1 MGGRGSAFKITSGRS
16 NENFFEGWKD
26 ETYTNLPTKSTDNL
40 KINYDTWVM
49 SSTDNIRRDVMN
61 KQSDFLKS
69 ISNKYKGST
78 RLLDKDNNL
87 RIRSMKYS
95 KGSRTYAAFVYPRND
110 YDSMQICFNERY
122 INKTKKELT
131 EKTKEQIDRGFWS
144 KSDAENIM
152 NHTVAHEYGHFVERT
167 LLEKYLKEHPNEYK
181 QVKSSTYAWD
191 VFEEKQ
197 SKQIFQ
203 DIYKIKCEKFND
215 DSKERISKYSKENT
229 HENFAEVFCNLVTTK
244 KPTNWAKAMDIY
256 LKENGIKC

>member
-1 MGGRGSAFKITSGRS
+1 MGGRGSAFKLTSGRS
-16 NENFFEGWKD
+16 DEKFLDGWYT

-40 KINYDTWVM
+40 KNNYDTWVM

-61 KQSDFLKS
+61 EQSDFLKQ

-78 RLLDKDNNL
+78 SLLDKNNNL

-95 KGSRTYAAFVYPRND
+95 KGSRTYAAFVYPRDD
-110 YDSMQICFNERY
+110 YENMQICFNERY

-144 KSDAENIM
+144 KSDAKNIV
-152 NHTVAHEYGHFVERT
+152 NHTVAHEYGHFIERT
-167 LLEKYLKEHPNEYK
+167 LLEKYVLEHPKECKY
-181 QVKSSTYAWD
+181 VKSSLYAWD
-191 VFEEKQ
+191 IFEEQQ
-197 SKQIFQ
+197 SKQIFN

-215 DSKERISKYSKENT
+215 DSKKRISKYSEYNV

-244 KPTNWAKAMDIY
+244 KPSNWAKAMEIY
-256 LKENGIKC
+256 LKEKGIC